1 MQSKP
6 REQRLLVDNGMMG
19 MTKRG
24 FVWLAPVTLGLPLA
38 ADGGPPLAHD
48 PDPVGGEPLPEGSAL
63 RAKRTHRRGAAAATA
78 M

>member
-1 MQSKP
+1 
-6 REQRLLVDNGMMG
+6 

-24 FVWLAPVTLGLPLA
+24 LVWLALVTLGLPLA
-38 ADGGPPLAHD
+38 ADGGPLPAHD
-48 PDPVGGEPLPEGSAL
+48 PDPVGCEPLPNGSAS

>member
-1 MQSKP
+1 
-6 REQRLLVDNGMMG
+6 

-24 FVWLAPVTLGLPLA
+24 LVWLALVTLGCRLPPTA
-38 ADGGPPLAHD
+38 AHYPLTI
-48 PDPVGGEPLPEGSAL
+48 PDPVGCEPLPKGNAS